1 MSMANARWTA
11 SMAAALLLGLTLGA
25 QQVEP
30 TTLGVQLR
38 GDIPMGDL
46 RDIVGGY
53 VKPGLGGSVM
63 LEEDFLDGYRGRLG
77 LGADIWFKGKW
88 LDKPGVNGGVN
99 AFHLDVE
106 AVRMLRTDADAPLV
120 GPYVL
125 AGVGFY
131 TWAVSTE
138 DTILNTKT
146 TRQVSH
152 LAATFGFGW
161 RLNGHM
167 DLEFK
172 GLMGSIEPD
181 IRAMVLSAAVT
192 LRY

>member
-1 MSMANARWTA
+1 MMARVRWTA
-11 SMAAALLLGLTLGA
+11 GLAAALLLGLPLAA

-30 TTLGVQLR
+30 TTLGVQFR

-63 LEEDFLDGYRGRLG
+63 MEQDFEDGYRGRLG
-77 LGADIWFKGKW
+77 LGADVWFKGAW
-88 LDKPGVNGGVN
+88 LDRPGVNGSVN

-106 AVRMLRTDADAPLV
+106 AVRMLRTDADAPLT

-125 AGVGFY
+125 AGVGLY

-138 DTILNTKT
+138 DTINNTKIS
-146 TRQVSH
+146 RQVSH

-167 DLEFK
+167 DMELK
-172 GLMGSIEPD
+172 GLMGNIEPD

-192 LRY
+192 WRY